1 MIAKIFFS
9 FQQFPIVFDISEYYN
24 SFDKNI
30 SSYVPTGKDEA
41 AMSAVDELV
50 KILLN
55 FTPEQLKQFL
65 DDPVTRS
72 VLQLEEEAEPDLL
85 EVS

>member
-1 MIAKIFFS
+1 
-9 FQQFPIVFDISEYYN
+9 
-24 SFDKNI
+24 
-30 SSYVPTGKDEA
+30 
-41 AMSAVDELV
+41 MSAVDELV

-65 DDPVTRS
+65 NDPVTVS
-72 VLQLEEEAEPDLL
+72 ILQPEEASEPCLP